1 MGMTINTSAGALAA
15 TMPLAAISANEAADP
30 AIKGAAQLAQIAAG
44 ATNLIDAYARAKE
57 SQAKAQE
64 MLAKAE
70 ALDAKAQLAE
80 IKEDLEDF
88 VKALEEKIRLLEKL
102 LTKEGD
108 DVQAEA
114 QLEDN
119 IAAQVAAS
127 IEEMSE
133 KTEKLVAGFEPRR
146 EEIQDEKRGIEA

>member
-1 MGMTINTSAGALAA
+1 MSMTISTSAGGLAVTIPGSA
-15 TMPLAAISANEAADP
+15 VADAAIKSQVKAV
-30 AIKGAAQLAQIAAG
+30 QIAAG
-44 ATNLIDAYARAKE
+44 ATNLINTYAQAKE
-57 SQAKAQE
+57 SRAKARE
-64 MLAKAE
+64 MLAKAA

-80 IKEDLEDF
+80 IKEELEDF
-88 VKALEEKIRLLEKL
+88 VEALEEKISLLEKL

-127 IEEMSE
+127 IEEMAE
-133 KTEKLVAGFEPRR
+133 QTEKLVAGFEPRH
-146 EEIQDEKRGIEA
+146 EEILNEKRGIEA